1 MAALSLRLDPELEMR
16 LTQEVARR
24 KTTKT
29 QFVQELLRQALE
41 PRNPVDLLYAARAQH
56 GLPDPADTS
65 VPMTDRSENVKALV
79 YRRVQDKL
87 GHEPPALKAAEPEA
101 GAP

>member
-41 PRNPVDLLYAARAQH
+41 PRNPVDLVYAARAQY
-56 GLPDPADTS
+56 GLPHPEDAS
-65 VPMTDRSENVKALV
+65 VPETDRSQNVKALV
-79 YRRVQDKL
+79 YRQVQDKL
-87 GHEPPALKAAEPEA
+87 GREQPLPKAAEP
-101 GAP
+101 GTDLS

>member
-29 QFVQELLRQALE
+29 QFVQDLLRQALE

-56 GLPDPADTS
+56 GLPDPADAS
-65 VPMTDRSENVKALV
+65 VPLTDRSQHVKTLV
-79 YRRVQDKL
+79 YRQVQDKL
-87 GHEPPALKAAEPEA
+87 GREQVLPKAAEP
-101 GAP
+101 GADPS

>member
-1 MAALSLRLDPELEMR
+1 MGALSLRLDSELEMR

-29 QFVQELLRQALE
+29 QFVQDLLRQALE
-41 PRNPVDLLYAARAQH
+41 PRNPVDLLYAVRAQH
-56 GLPDPADTS
+56 GLPDPQEAS

-79 YRRVQDKL
+79 NQQVQHKRVRD
-87 GHEPPALKAAEPEA
+87 PALKVAEP
-101 GAP
+101 GADGA